1 MAALMAWPDIR
12 KDLEN
17 LQYELVAQSSLSRIQ
32 P

>member
-1 MAALMAWPDIR
+1 MAWLDIR

-17 LQYELVAQSSLSRIQ
+17 LQYELVAPSSLSRIQ